1 MSWNEARSTRRIKE
15 HQKTVPEFDEKIT
28 LAKHTSLVVEARRRG
43 LLDTL
48 PNRRAFVVEGAHL
61 YGRLLDFDSIVA
73 DNRGEETENS
83 HRQILQFLDIHYR
96 LWDEIVE
103 ADASDR
109 VDYHGPRMHAVVT
122 QPETDP
128 EAQVER
134 AYALAVQ
141 LTEASR
147 RIAAAAGFTARIRF
161 GIDQGRCLAMSTG
174 RAHEKDTLFLGP
186 PANYAAKKVADSDEE
201 GIFFAD
207 NLQGRPGTQLR
218 KSPLGRLQLNEQ
230 AAKRAIETY
239 RFPRLESATA
249 RLMAEATKKRVFQ
262 FFRPTPPLS
271 GLKFSDLSPSKSAR
285 MEMTSLFADI
295 DGFTSFVDKA
305 IRNGSEA
312 IKAAASAVHVILEE
326 LNDVLKDDFG
336 GKRVRFIGDCIHGV
350 IGAGARQDD
359 HSESVKQTALC
370 ASGMRSSFTL
380 CQKILGGLDDL
391 DLAVGI
397 EHGPTPVTRLGQAG
411 DESVRCAAS
420 RAMVVSERVQQSIA
434 GGGIKLGPNAINHA
448 DARIAK
454 YFRDAASIIGFDA
467 AADLLGSM
475 SSPAVAA
482 VREDRTARPYLGRV
496 KE

>member
-1 MSWNEARSTRRIKE
+1 
-15 HQKTVPEFDEKIT
+15 
-28 LAKHTSLVVEARRRG
+28 
-43 LLDTL
+43 
-48 PNRRAFVVEGAHL
+48 
-61 YGRLLDFDSIVA
+61 
-73 DNRGEETENS
+73 
-83 HRQILQFLDIHYR
+83 
-96 LWDEIVE
+96 
-103 ADASDR
+103 
-109 VDYHGPRMHAVVT
+109 
-122 QPETDP
+122 
-128 EAQVER
+128 
-134 AYALAVQ
+134 
-141 LTEASR
+141 
-147 RIAAAAGFTARIRF
+147 
-161 GIDQGRCLAMSTG
+161 
-174 RAHEKDTLFLGP
+174 
-186 PANYAAKKVADSDEE
+186 
-201 GIFFAD
+201 
-207 NLQGRPGTQLR
+207 
-218 KSPLGRLQLNEQ
+218 
-230 AAKRAIETY
+230 
-239 RFPRLESATA
+239 
-249 RLMAEATKKRVFQ
+249 MAEATKKRVFQ

-336 GKRVRFIGDCIHGV
+336 GKRVRLIGDCIHGV

-359 HSESVKQTALC
+359 HSNQSSRRRFAHPAC
-370 ASGMRSSFTL
+370 DHRSRFAKRFCGS
-380 CQKILGGLDDL
+380 DDL

-482 VREDRTARPYLGRV
+482 VREDRTARP
-496 KE
+496 